1 MCPQIILSNYI
12 SLYTLKNAVTPG
24 KVDILE
30 DAKSLRFF
38 IRSFHY
44 LNSFNALSSQL
55 YNFTRKYFANVSCTN
70 TQKSARFRRNYPTFC
85 FIVIVIRFVTCCN
98 LFHVIYIRIKK
109 LLLKYF
115 YYYLNIYLNCR
126 SAQSSLNKEVD
137 FHKGLVHHKFYP
149 FALSLRNTI
158 MVPVA

>member
-1 MCPQIILSNYI
+1 MCLLFNVLYSVCFLFMYPQIILSSYI

-24 KVDILE
+24 EVDILE

-55 YNFTRKYFANVSCTN
+55 YNFTRKYFANVSRTN

-85 FIVIVIRFVTCCN
+85 FVVFVVRLVTCYN
-98 LFHVIYIRIKK
+98 LFHYFV
-109 LLLKYF
+109 LKNY
-115 YYYLNIYLNCR
+115 C
-126 SAQSSLNKEVD
+126 
-137 FHKGLVHHKFYP
+137 
-149 FALSLRNTI
+149 
-158 MVPVA
+158 